1 MTDRMNQ
8 RQKDDLDNYI
18 TGHYGND
25 QLDGEHEL
33 MDTVFPHISGAEIVV
48 RNSSI
53 PLLTLL
59 GKDLLEA
66 IKKWSS
72 EGKDEV

>member
-25 QLDGEHEL
+25 QFDGEDEP